1 VECESQIWR
10 RYHTIYHPRIPVGH
24 RRNQTT
30 SCVYEWRTRR
40 NHLDEGEVILA
51 IDPGLSGTGWAYW
64 REDQE
69 HQGDAPYAV
78 GVITVPNK
86 LRSDDFV
93 IRAKYVAQQLFSITG
108 KLYDIDESPTDIV
121 VCEFPNYQDSGARS
135 MGWRSGDLQRLTFL
149 TGVIAQRFDDCEFV
163 PVEPYKW
170 KGQLPKHVVEDRIR
184 KRLGGKTCRT
194 LGVKSHAWDAIG
206 IGLWYR
212 DGGRP

>member
-1 VECESQIWR
+1 
-10 RYHTIYHPRIPVGH
+10 
-24 RRNQTT
+24 
-30 SCVYEWRTRR
+30 
-40 NHLDEGEVILA
+40 VILS

-64 REDQE
+64 RKDQE
-69 HQGDAPYAV
+69 HDSDAPYEA
-78 GVITVPNK
+78 GVLMVPNNK
-86 LRSDDFV
+86 RLEDFV
-93 IRAKYVAQQLFSITG
+93 TRSKHLADKLYNIADR
-108 KLYDIDESPTDIV
+108 LYDIRDSGSDIV
-121 VCEFPNYQDSGARS
+121 ICEFPNYQDSGSRS

-163 PVEPYKW
+163 PVEPFKW